1 MKRKQTLNFK
11 QSGVSVTEVIWVQ
24 NCTPEDSDIILQL
37 FVDKES
43 GKPVMSTNRD
53 EVQCYQVSEYGDNG
67 RFAYISVSAM
77 KVLIKMGR
85 VRETDSGIYVH
96 LTLGSLVPSLSEFSS
111 AKQVK
116 SLN

>member
-11 QSGVSVTEVIWVQ
+11 QAGVSVTETIWVQ

-53 EVQCYQVSEYGDNG
+53 EVQCYQISEYGDNG

-85 VRETDSGIYVH
+85 VRETGSGIYVH
-96 LTLGSLVPSLSEFSS
+96 MTLGSLVPSLSEFSS
-111 AKQVK
+111 AKRVK
-116 SLN
+116 SLD